1 MDNSQST
8 LLQGWRGITQH
19 QRAQPDAHG
28 LGCFGT
34 PFGSGGAV
42 PDKSIDNYSYKLI
55 VGINYSW
62 DKL

>member
-1 MDNSQST
+1 MFQTTNQISFGDVDNSQST

-34 PFGSGGAV
+34 AFGWITMGVQFQISR
-42 PDKSIDNYSYKLI
+42 
-55 VGINYSW
+55 
-62 DKL
+62 